1 VRIGL
6 GSDEIGFECKQRLR
20 ATVSGHGHAIEDV
33 STPDSSRSD
42 IRRLAPHQFV
52 LQERINRAKALLRQG
67 NETIVDIALGVGFEN
82 QAHFA
87 TVFGNLVGMTP
98 RQFQDSSDELIG
110 MYRPFLETAQ
120 CS

>member
-1 VRIGL
+1 MRIGL

-42 IRRLAPHQFV
+42 IYRLAPQQFV
-52 LQERINRAKALLRQG
+52 SSRAHQSR
-67 NETIVDIALGVGFEN
+67 DIAFGVGFEN
-82 QAHFA
+82 QAQFT

>member
-33 STPDSSRSD
+33 STPDSTAGHLPLSAAAIRSSR
-42 IRRLAPHQFV
+42 AHQS
-52 LQERINRAKALLRQG
+52 R
-67 NETIVDIALGVGFEN
+67 DIAFGVGFEN
-82 QAHFA
+82 QAQFT